1 MALFQGSYMPIATQ
15 RLQPLATVDGWTINI
30 ADQGQAIA
38 EIVGAAARG
47 ENFSVFTLNL
57 DHLYKLKRQPL
68 FRAAYA
74 SARFVTADGAP
85 VAFLASLKGVRVE
98 RTTGSDLVVPL
109 SRAAAEN
116 RLPLYLFGTNADILE
131 RAARFLKQSVGP
143 DLLIVGSSSPERDF
157 DPDGAAADAAIDAI
171 ARSGAR
177 LCFVALG
184 APKQE
189 LFAAKAVARGGETG
203 FVCIGAGL
211 DFLVG
216 AQSRAPLVMQK
227 CGMEWLWRLLRD
239 PRRLAP
245 RYARCA
251 IALGDLALIAPAKQL
266 ISSIFS

>member
-1 MALFQGSYMPIATQ
+1 MAVFEGSYMTTTPR

-30 ADQGQAIA
+30 ADQGQAVA
-38 EIVGAAARG
+38 EIVEAAAQG
-47 ENFSVFTLNL
+47 ESFSIFTLNL

-109 SRAAAEN
+109 SKAAAEN

-131 RAARFLKQSVGP
+131 RAARFLKHTVGP
-143 DLLIVGSSSPERDF
+143 DLVIVGSSAPERDF

-171 ARSGAR
+171 TKSGAR

-189 LFAAKAVARGGETG
+189 LFSARAVARGGQTG

-216 AQSRAPLVMQK
+216 AQSRAPLFMQK
-227 CGMEWLWRLLRD
+227 CGLEWLWRLLKD

-251 IALGDLALIAPAKQL
+251 IALSDLALITPAKQL
-266 ISSIFS
+266 ISNIFS